1 MDIEK
6 QKYAQE
12 THEANQYIQTL
23 QQHIEANP
31 SQGNGVSYDIYQNL
45 VAEYGRKEL
54 QVIILLEEINRLNV
68 LSN

>member
-6 QKYAQE
+6 QKYAQK